1 MPRNVELKA
10 RLADL
15 GAARVVARRL
25 GARYLATE
33 GQVDRYYEL
42 GEGRRVKLRTSPG
55 APAALI
61 TYDRPE
67 TDRVRI
73 SDYRVT
79 PVRDGDS
86 GLCLVP
92 KTAPLVVVRK
102 RREVHVLGN
111 VRIHLDEV
119 QHLGTFLE
127 LDANVDPAH
136 DEAACRRRVA
146 ELAREFGLS
155 ETDGIRA
162 SYGSLLRAL

>member
-15 GAARVVARRL
+15 RSAHAVAHRL
-25 GARYLATE
+25 GARHLATE

-42 GEGRRVKLRTSPG
+42 DDARRVKLRTSPG
-55 APAALI
+55 LPAALI

-67 TDRVRI
+67 TDPVRV

-79 PVRDGDS
+79 PVHDAGA

-92 KTAPLVVVRK
+92 KTPPLVVVRK
-102 RREVHVLGN
+102 RREVHVLGD

-119 QHLGTFLE
+119 EHLGTFLE
-127 LDANVDPAH
+127 LHATVDAGH
-136 DEAACRRRVA
+136 DEAHCRRRVA
-146 ELAREFGLS
+146 EVARAFGVS
-155 ETDGIRA
+155 ESDAIRA
-162 SYGSLLRAL
+162 SYASLLRAL